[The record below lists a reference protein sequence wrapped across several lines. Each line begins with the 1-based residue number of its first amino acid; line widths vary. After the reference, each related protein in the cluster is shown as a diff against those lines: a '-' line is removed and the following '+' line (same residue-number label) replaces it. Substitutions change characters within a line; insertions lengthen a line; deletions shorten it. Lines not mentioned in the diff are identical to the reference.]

1 MTPLTSLILTS
12 YNQSHYLREAIATI
26 LAQTETNFEL
36 LIWDDGSTDDSVQV
50 ARNMAASDDRVTVV
64 AAGHLGRGRSLQA
77 AISHTQGKYIGW
89 VDGDDL
95 LAATALE
102 QTVAILNA
110 QPDVGIVYTDYAE
123 IDKDGK
129 FLAIGKRCQI
139 PYSPLRLLTD
149 FMMFHFRLMRRSVY
163 DRVGGI
169 NPKFE
174 YIEDY
179 DLCLRLSEVTQVH
192 HLPQPLYFYRLHPEN
207 TSRYQY
213 QTQIR
218 RSQKAIE
225 EALERR
231 GLADIL
237 KIEVKRGKFYLRRVA
252 PQKTAPMRIA
262 SLLVPL
268 SLPFIPI
275 AALAKPIQPF
285 NAYGIADSSQNIS
298 PRTLP
303 VSETGSGLANLGLE
317 SVELENLGLE
327 SLKLEKGELHL
338 RDNLERDNLENAI
351 APTTDSAI
359 PNNFLDTDDTEY
371 LVGEGYGDGEGDG
384 YGTGYG
390 YGGEEEEFGAL
401 MRPMM
406 GTARMG
412 GLPQSSE
419 VRVVR
424 TQPGEMSGNPPI
436 S

>member
-231 GLADIL
+231 GLADTL

-298 PRTLP
+298 PDRPLP
-303 VSETGSGLANLGLE
+303 SPEKGLGFANLGLE
-317 SVELENLGLE
+317 SFKLENG
-327 SLKLEKGELHL
+327 GLHL
-338 RDNLERDNLENAI
+338 RDNIENSI
-351 APTTDSAI
+351 APSTNSAI

-412 GLPQSSE
+412 GLPQSSD

-424 TQPGEMSGNPPI
+424 TQLGDVSRQFEEPDI

>member
-231 GLADIL
+231 GLADTL

-298 PRTLP
+298 PDRPLP
-303 VSETGSGLANLGLE
+303 SPEKGLGFANLGLE
-317 SVELENLGLE
+317 SFKLENG
-327 SLKLEKGELHL
+327 GLHL
-338 RDNLERDNLENAI
+338 RDNIENSI
-351 APTTDSAI
+351 APSTNSAI
-359 PNNFLDTDDTEY
+359 PNNFLDTDDTEF